1 MTENEIAEY
10 LRAHPEFI
18 ATHIDLLNAS
28 SNAEKRGAPDRK
40 VISLSDRQIPQ
51 LQQKIRSL
59 EKKVDAFL
67 ENGRRNEA
75 IWGGLLSSSLE
86 LFKLTRK
93 DVSSATI
100 SSTLRTHLSIEECRI
115 FMLSDNQEYASD
127 EETIFANFI
136 ISIDK
141 PKCLIEAPEEIKHF
155 TRSWMLASSA
165 YIPLSA
171 QGSVGILIFS
181 SSDAQ
186 RFDPNIDTQ
195 FLERV
200 GHIVSTVID
209 NAYAFHNE
217 GFAQHE

>member
-18 ATHIDLLNAS
+18 AKHIDLLNAHH
-28 SNAEKRGAPDRK
+28 NAEKGGVPDRK

-59 EKKVDAFL
+59 ENKVDAFL

-75 IWGGLLSSSLE
+75 IWGALLSSSLA
-86 LFKLTRK
+86 LFKITRE
-93 DVSSATI
+93 DVSPATI
-100 SSTLRTHLSIEECRI
+100 SSTLRTHLNIEECCI
-115 FMLSDNQEYASD
+115 FMLSDNQEYAS
-127 EETIFANFI
+127 EEENIFANFI
-136 ISIDK
+136 MSIDK

-155 TRSWMLASSA
+155 SRSWMLASSA

-171 QGSVGILIFS
+171 KGSVGVLIFS
-181 SSDAQ
+181 STDAQ
-186 RFDPNIDTQ
+186 KFDPNIDTQ

-200 GHIVSTVID
+200 GHIVSTAID
-209 NAYAFHNE
+209 NACAFQNE
-217 GFAQHE
+217 SFTQHE

>member
-18 ATHIDLLNAS
+18 AKHIDLLNAHH
-28 SNAEKRGAPDRK
+28 NAEKGGVPDRK

-59 EKKVDAFL
+59 ENKVDAFL
-67 ENGRRNEA
+67 EIGRRNEA
-75 IWGGLLSSSLE
+75 IWGALLSSSLA
-86 LFKLTRK
+86 LFKITRE
-93 DVSSATI
+93 DVSPATI
-100 SSTLRTHLSIEECRI
+100 SSTLRTHLNIEECRI
-115 FMLSDNQEYASD
+115 FMLSDNQEYAS
-127 EETIFANFI
+127 EEENIFANFI
-136 ISIDK
+136 MSIDK

-155 TRSWMLASSA
+155 SRSWMLASSA

-171 QGSVGILIFS
+171 KGSVGVLIFS

-186 RFDPNIDTQ
+186 KFDPNIDTQ

-200 GHIVSTVID
+200 GHIVSTAID
-209 NAYAFHNE
+209 NACAFQYE
-217 GFAQHE
+217 SFTQHE

>member
-1 MTENEIAEY
+1 MTENEIAGY

-18 ATHIDLLNAS
+18 AKHIDLLNAHH
-28 SNAEKRGAPDRK
+28 NAEKGGVPDRK

-59 EKKVDAFL
+59 ENKVDAFL

-75 IWGGLLSSSLE
+75 IWGALLSSSLA
-86 LFKLTRK
+86 LFKITRE
-93 DVSSATI
+93 DVSPATI
-100 SSTLRTHLSIEECRI
+100 SSTLRTHLNIEECRI
-115 FMLSDNQEYASD
+115 FMLSDNQEYAS
-127 EETIFANFI
+127 EEENIFANFI
-136 ISIDK
+136 MSIDK

-155 TRSWMLASSA
+155 SRSWMLASSA

-171 QGSVGILIFS
+171 KGSVGVLIFS

-186 RFDPNIDTQ
+186 KFDPNIDTQ

-200 GHIVSTVID
+200 GHIVSTAID
-209 NAYAFHNE
+209 NACAFQNE
-217 GFAQHE
+217 SFTQHE

>member
-1 MTENEIAEY
+1 MTENGIAEY

-59 EKKVDAFL
+59 ENKVDAFL

-75 IWGGLLSSSLE
+75 IWGALLSSSLA
-86 LFKLTRK
+86 LFKITRE
-93 DVSSATI
+93 DVSPATI
-100 SSTLRTHLSIEECRI
+100 SSTLRTHLNIEECRI
-115 FMLSDNQEYASD
+115 FMLSDNQEYAS
-127 EETIFANFI
+127 EEENIFANFI
-136 ISIDK
+136 MSIDK

-155 TRSWMLASSA
+155 SRSWMLASSA

-171 QGSVGILIFS
+171 KGSVGVLIFS

-186 RFDPNIDTQ
+186 KLDPNIDTQ

-200 GHIVSTVID
+200 GHIVSTAID
-209 NAYAFHNE
+209 NACAFQNE
-217 GFAQHE
+217 SFTQHE

>member
-18 ATHIDLLNAS
+18 AKHIDLLNAHH
-28 SNAEKRGAPDRK
+28 NAEKGGVPDRK

-59 EKKVDAFL
+59 ENKVDAFL

-75 IWGGLLSSSLE
+75 IWGALLSSSLA
-86 LFKLTRK
+86 LFKITRE
-93 DVSSATI
+93 DVSPATI
-100 SSTLRTHLSIEECRI
+100 SSTLRTHLNIEECRI
-115 FMLSDNQEYASD
+115 FMLSDNQEYAS
-127 EETIFANFI
+127 EEENIFANFI
-136 ISIDK
+136 MSIDK

-155 TRSWMLASSA
+155 SRSWMLASSA

-171 QGSVGILIFS
+171 KGSVGVLIFS
-181 SSDAQ
+181 STDAQ
-186 RFDPNIDTQ
+186 KFDPNIDTQ

-200 GHIVSTVID
+200 GHIVSTAID
-209 NAYAFHNE
+209 NACAFQNE
-217 GFAQHE
+217 SFTQHE

>member
-18 ATHIDLLNAS
+18 AKHIDLLNAHH
-28 SNAEKRGAPDRK
+28 NAEKGGVPDRK

-59 EKKVDAFL
+59 ENKVDAFL

-75 IWGGLLSSSLE
+75 IWGALLSSSLA
-86 LFKLTRK
+86 LFKITRE
-93 DVSSATI
+93 DVSPATI
-100 SSTLRTHLSIEECRI
+100 SSTLRTHLNIEECRI
-115 FMLSDNQEYASD
+115 FMLSDNQEYAS
-127 EETIFANFI
+127 EEENIFANFI
-136 ISIDK
+136 MSIDK

-155 TRSWMLASSA
+155 SRSWMLASSA

-171 QGSVGILIFS
+171 KGSVGVLIFS

-186 RFDPNIDTQ
+186 KFDTNIDTQ

-200 GHIVSTVID
+200 GHIVSTAID
-209 NAYAFHNE
+209 NACAFQNE
-217 GFAQHE
+217 SFTQHE